1 MADHDYN
8 AHPWLIGFDK
18 KDDKQKIT
26 AMVEQLKYLENLVGT
41 VSIIVLGS
49 GAVILTLMLISM
61 VTGKF
66 DLGILTSIF
75 KLIGG

>member
-1 MADHDYN
+1 MVDHDYN

>member
-1 MADHDYN
+1 MAEHDYD
-8 AHPWLIGFDK
+8 AHPWLVGFDK
-18 KDDKQKIT
+18 KDDKQKIA

-49 GAVILTLMLISM
+49 GAVVLTLMVISM

-66 DLGILTSIF
+66 DIGILTSIF